1 MPETSPYKYRD
12 VGRRAVRWSV
22 VVLLAAVVVGLS
34 TELLRG
40 DPSSTGSQDVENK
53 PANVFA
59 MTGTIG
65 KDNYGVY
72 LVDSRK
78 GNLFA
83 VGGQIAEDKYGLYLV
98 DVERGVMA
106 LYEWMPRTRK
116 LRWLSSRNFT
126 NDLKIDD
133 YNTELKPA
141 RVRELVEQSRPMG
154 SSR

>member
-1 MPETSPYKYRD
+1 M
-12 VGRRAVRWSV
+12 
-22 VVLLAAVVVGLS
+22 VVLLSAIVVGLS

-40 DPSSTGSQDVENK
+40 DPNSTGSQET
-53 PANVFA
+53 PAQGGNVFA
-59 MTGTIG
+59 MAGTIG

-116 LRWLSSRNFT
+116 LRWLSSRNFS